1 MKRLLLTFFTAIVVL
16 ALAACGSGSSDGE
29 KDQADKGSNKDDKI
43 TLRVAW
49 WGSEPRH
56 DYTTEVLKMY
66 EEQNP
71 NVKIETEYAAWDD
84 YWKKLAPMAAAN
96 SLPDI
101 VQMDL
106 GYFSQYAE
114 NNQLADLTP
123 YLDNQIDVS
132 DYSDNYIDGGKI
144 GDKLYGFNAGVNVI
158 GYQYDPELLKSAGI
172 DEIPNDWTWDDY
184 EAMAAKAKEAGLFMD
199 TGMKAD
205 VFFNY
210 YLRSQGERFYN
221 EDGTGL
227 GYDDDQ
233 LFVDFF
239 TMHSGLV
246 DKGYTPTPDALAQQK
261 GLEDSNVVAK
271 TGIGVY
277 QWSNQF
283 FGLQQVAD
291 RPLEI
296 ALMPGPGTEKGLF
309 LKPSMLW
316 SMSEHSEHKEEAAKL
331 LDFLMNDIEANKII
345 LGERGVPGSAKVKEE
360 LKELLPEAQVQVFEY
375 VELAEEN
382 SSPFDGPDPVGA
394 GQIIDLIDN
403 LSEQMNYGQITP
415 EDAAKQFRTQAEGIL
430 SQNK

>member
-84 YWKKLAPMAAAN
+84 YWKKLAPIEAAN

-158 GYQYDPELLKSAGI
+158 GYQYDPE
-172 DEIPNDWTWDDY
+172 
-184 EAMAAKAKEAGLFMD
+184 
-199 TGMKAD
+199 
-205 VFFNY
+205 
-210 YLRSQGERFYN
+210 
-221 EDGTGL
+221 
-227 GYDDDQ
+227 
-233 LFVDFF
+233 
-239 TMHSGLV
+239 
-246 DKGYTPTPDALAQQK
+246 
-261 GLEDSNVVAK
+261 
-271 TGIGVY
+271 
-277 QWSNQF
+277 
-283 FGLQQVAD
+283 
-291 RPLEI
+291 
-296 ALMPGPGTEKGLF
+296 
-309 LKPSMLW
+309 
-316 SMSEHSEHKEEAAKL
+316 
-331 LDFLMNDIEANKII
+331 
-345 LGERGVPGSAKVKEE
+345 
-360 LKELLPEAQVQVFEY
+360 
-375 VELAEEN
+375 
-382 SSPFDGPDPVGA
+382 
-394 GQIIDLIDN
+394 
-403 LSEQMNYGQITP
+403 
-415 EDAAKQFRTQAEGIL
+415 
-430 SQNK
+430 